1 MRTLFLF
8 ISLTIMSTNIH
19 AQTEAFPSRVDVTGT
34 GVVKITPD
42 QVLISLRVEN
52 TGQEAATV
60 KKQNDQVV
68 AAVLR
73 FLKDSGIPDTDVQTE
88 YIRLNKNYNY
98 NSKTYNY
105 QANQAINVL
114 LKDLSKYES
123 VMNGLI
129 NSGVNR
135 IDNITF
141 GSSERLNLESEARKK
156 AIQHAQQK
164 AREYAGALGQEIG
177 RAVKISEQTATVMP
191 AVNMRSFAV
200 ADAAESEPT
209 IAPGE
214 LEIRV
219 NVQVSFLLLA
229 DD

>member
-1 MRTLFLF
+1 
-8 ISLTIMSTNIH
+8 MSTSIH

-73 FLKDSGIPDTDVQTE
+73 FLKDSGIPDADVQTE

-123 VMNGLI
+123 VMNGLMLK
-129 NSGVNR
+129 S
-135 IDNITF
+135 
-141 GSSERLNLESEARKK
+141 
-156 AIQHAQQK
+156 
-164 AREYAGALGQEIG
+164 GALPI
-177 RAVKISEQTATVMP
+177 
-191 AVNMRSFAV
+191 
-200 ADAAESEPT
+200 
-209 IAPGE
+209 
-214 LEIRV
+214 
-219 NVQVSFLLLA
+219 
-229 DD
+229 